1 MRFNRLHIPA
11 FGPFTNLDIRFPSH
25 GGDFHVVHGSNEA
38 GKSSLLRAFRDLLFG
53 IHGQSPDNFL
63 HDYKELRIRGEVH
76 NRAGEELTFQRRK
89 GNKSTLLDANGDS
102 LQDNALI
109 PFLGSVD
116 RAYFSAMFGL
126 GARELRE
133 GAEQLLRGEGNIGD
147 ALFSASMGG
156 TPVQLV
162 LAALTEESERLF
174 KGRATNNVSIRPTF
188 NKHKELLRQSRDAA
202 VNPES
207 WEKIERE
214 LAAAETNRAKLEEDI
229 LELTRDLEW
238 IIRCEDALPTV
249 GRLSE
254 EMRKLEMLPWMPDV
268 SSDFVER
275 ARAARKAAS
284 DANAEVNRLTTQID
298 KLKTQLASCQTSPV
312 LLADADAL
320 DRLHQD
326 LSVQGDRKNSLT
338 DLETELA
345 GIETTLRAGMQ
356 NLELTGNMSELDT
369 LRMSSAVRLACE
381 EAANDLQKVI
391 EERQKHKE
399 KTEDLNAQIKTREMQ
414 LKALPETDLNSLRD
428 ALSAAAGATDAN
440 KTLSASESEVNRLT
454 LETRDLHKK
463 LTGAW
468 GKMLVFYSSLDSS
481 SPPLLTGAPDD
492 LDEIDSLSVPA
503 KSTIVRFGKEMDEI
517 KREIKTEESNIRDG
531 KKRIESIQ
539 AELGRMER
547 RGELPSE
554 QALRKARDHRDYG
567 WNLVLASLQ
576 GKEIQEEFVPGKPLE
591 EAFPLAIVQADD
603 ISDQLR
609 EQAEAVAQAEEKRFQ
624 ITKSEKQ
631 NQEAGETIRELQDK
645 LKQCQT
651 AWETAWLPAEAAGG
665 SFRYSWQPRSPG
677 EMEEWRETWTE
688 FRGILRQLRSAEKSL
703 QQKNKQIQLAKKQ
716 LATVLL
722 ESEEKEFELLFGK
735 ALKRIQQE
743 EESTGRRNEVREQLQ
758 LLKSQLE
765 TFHQNS
771 ERVSKAGDTA
781 SDLWKSLCQS
791 IGLPEDISPNSGL
804 ALLRERTEILIKFD
818 TWKKL
823 STKSQKTAQA
833 IRQYEQAVNDRCNA
847 LGIKGDT
854 TESQVSRLW
863 DALTQGR
870 EAQTRYNQL
879 SGQINEAKSDL
890 TGIQESSSRAV
901 QALEVLTRL
910 AKLETVEAL
919 EPLLANLELRDQ
931 AQRQITTFRD
941 TLSGLARSQTVE
953 DFLARIRVE
962 DIETLAQRKGMLQ
975 SQKQEKET
983 ALQAIRDTLSELKG
997 QKQALEAAGDAAAN
1011 YRQQAESCA
1020 ARLKQDASRFVRLR
1034 LAVHFL
1040 QTQIERFRKEN
1051 QGPLLEKSGQVFQC
1065 ITRGAFAG
1073 LGAEFNAD
1081 DVPILVGLRPNQ
1093 SSVPIGGMSDGSKDQ
1108 LYLALRLAALD
1119 RYLENHEPMPLILDD
1134 LLITFDDDRAT
1145 AILPQLAALAQRT
1158 QIFLFTHH
1166 DHLVELCRR
1175 TLGEDSF
1182 HLHRLNIDT
1191 NGKC

>member
-1 MRFNRLHIPA
+1 MRFERLHIPA
-11 FGPFTNLDIRFPSH
+11 FGPFTNLDIRFPAD

-63 HDYKELRIRGEVH
+63 HDYKELRIRGEVC

-102 LQDNALI
+102 LPDNALI

-162 LAALTEESERLF
+162 LAELTEESERLF

-202 VNPES
+202 VNPEA

-214 LAAAETNRAKLEEDI
+214 LAATETNRAKLEEDI
-229 LELTRDLEW
+229 LGLTRDLEW

-249 GRLSE
+249 GRLGE
-254 EMRKLEMLPWMPDV
+254 EMRKLEVLPWMPDV

-298 KLKTQLASCQTSPV
+298 KLKTQLASCQTSPA

-320 DRLHQD
+320 DCLHQD
-326 LSVQGDRKNSLT
+326 LSAQGDRKNSLT

-345 GIETTLRAGMQ
+345 GIEATLRAGMQ
-356 NLELTGNMSELDT
+356 NLELTGDMSELDT

-381 EAANDLQKVI
+381 EAANDLQKAM
-391 EERQKHKE
+391 EERQKHRE
-399 KTEDLNAQIKTREMQ
+399 KTEDLNTQIKTREMQ
-414 LKALPETDLNSLRD
+414 LKALPEMDLNSLRD

-440 KTLSASESEVNRLT
+440 KTLSVSESEVNRLT
-454 LETRDLHKK
+454 RETRDLHKK

-468 GKMLVFYSSLDSS
+468 GEMLVFYSPLAPIP
-481 SPPLLTGAPDD
+481 SPLLLTGAPED

-539 AELGRMER
+539 AEIGRMER

-554 QALRKARDHRDYG
+554 QALRKARDHRDHG
-567 WNLVLASLQ
+567 WKLVLASLQ
-576 GKEIQEEFVPGKPLE
+576 GKRIQEEFVPGKPLE
-591 EAFPLAIVQADD
+591 EAFPQAIVQADE

-631 NQEAGETIRELQDK
+631 NQETEETIRGLRDK
-645 LKQCQT
+645 LKQCQN
-651 AWETAWLPAEAAGG
+651 AWETAWLPVGG
-665 SFRYSWQPRSPG
+665 PFRYSWQPRSPG

-703 QQKNKQIQLAKKQ
+703 QQKNNQIQLAKKQ
-716 LATVLL
+716 LATVLF
-722 ESEEKEFELLFGK
+722 ESEEKEFELLFEK
-735 ALKRIQQE
+735 ARRRIQQE
-743 EESTGRRNEVREQLQ
+743 EESTGRRIEITEQLQ

-771 ERVSKAGDTA
+771 ERVSKAGDVA
-781 SDLWKSLCQS
+781 SDKWKSMCQT
-791 IGLPEDISPNSGL
+791 IGLPEDISPVAGL
-804 ALLRERTEILIKFD
+804 SLLQERTEILAKFD

-823 STKSQKTAQA
+823 ATKSQKMAQA
-833 IRQYEQAVNDRCNA
+833 IRQYEQTVNDRCKA
-847 LGIKGDT
+847 HGINGDT
-854 TESQVSRLW
+854 TESKVSRLW

-890 TGIQESSSRAV
+890 TGIRESSSRAV
-901 QALEVLTRL
+901 QALEVLARL

-931 AQRQITTFRD
+931 AQRQIATFRD

-962 DIETLAQRKGMLQ
+962 DIEALVQRKGMLQ

-983 ALQAIRDTLSELKG
+983 AIQAIRDILSELKG
-997 QKQALEAAGDAAAN
+997 QKQAIEAAGDAAAN

-1108 LYLALRLAALD
+1108 LYLALRLAALN

-1134 LLITFDDDRAT
+1134 LLITFDDARAT

-1191 NGKC
+1191 SEK